1 MAEPAA
7 ARAPRPLMPLDE
19 AISRMLSVV
28 EPQAR
33 TRLLD
38 LNADLSSLL
47 GRRLAEDVASRI
59 DVPPADNSAMDGYA
73 LRCAD
78 VPEVGTVLRVSQRI
92 PAGQVG
98 TPLEAGTVAR
108 IFTGAQ
114 IPPGADAVV
123 MQEQTTTLT
132 LEDGSVAVRFD
143 VVPTQGLAIRRRGED
158 VARGSVL
165 LSRGQVL
172 TPAALGLVASVGQAR
187 LAVAGRVRVALL
199 STGDELVTPGSVE
212 PEKLPPGRIFN
223 SNRSTLHALLQQQGC
238 VVTDLG
244 PIPDELGATREAL
257 QRAALDHDLIISSG
271 GVSVG
276 EEDHVRAAV
285 MAEGRLDLW
294 QIAMKP
300 GKPFAFGALRRPQG
314 GEAVFVG
321 LPGNPVSSWA
331 TFLLMVRPLLQ
342 RLQGVEA
349 PSMPTLPMRADFHWP
364 RPDKR
369 REFLRVRINAAGGL
383 DLFPHQGSGVL
394 TSAVWADGL
403 ADIAAG
409 QVIEPGM
416 TVPFVPVDLALR
428 GAALSI

>member
-1 MAEPAA
+1 
-7 ARAPRPLMPLDE
+7 
-19 AISRMLSVV
+19 
-28 EPQAR
+28 
-33 TRLLD
+33 
-38 LNADLSSLL
+38 
-47 GRRLAEDVASRI
+47 
-59 DVPPADNSAMDGYA
+59 MDGYA

-78 VPEVGTVLRVSQRI
+78 VPAAGTVLPVSQRI

-98 TPLEAGTVAR
+98 QPLLPGTAAR

-123 MQEQTTTLT
+123 MQELTTALT
-132 LEDGSVAVRFD
+132 REDGSAAVRFD
-143 VVPTQGLAIRRRGED
+143 TVPTPGSAIRRRGED
-158 VARGSVL
+158 VARGSLL
-165 LSRGQVL
+165 LSRGQAL
-172 TPAALGLVASVGQAR
+172 TPAALGLAASVGQDR

-199 STGDELVTPGSVE
+199 STGDELVTPGSIE

-223 SNRSTLHALLQQQGC
+223 SNRSTLHALLVQQGC

-244 PIPDELGATREAL
+244 PVPDQLEATREAL
-257 QRAALDHDLIISSG
+257 QRAALDHDLILSSG

-342 RLQGVEA
+342 RLQGVTA
-349 PSMPTLPMRADFHWP
+349 PRMPAIPMRADFHWP

-369 REFLRVRINAAGGL
+369 REFLRVRINATGGL
-383 DLFPHQGSGVL
+383 ELFPQQGSGVL
-394 TSAVWADGL
+394 TSAAWADGL

-409 QVIEPGM
+409 QVIEPGAI
-416 TVPFVPVDLALR
+416 VPFVPVDLGLR
-428 GAALSI
+428 GMSAA